1 MLGSGLRPGEAYAL
15 TEKDID
21 FENNVIYVNKTL
33 IYQKWEHMGDTK
45 KTFHLDGP
53 KTYCSVREVPMSTMA
68 REALRRQIKQKRVV
82 SSKKHAM
89 VLKRAAPKG
98 FEDLL
103 FTTIYDTPLESQIVN
118 DAIDRILKEMNYIR
132 EEAEVL
138 DDIHPHCFRHTFA
151 TRCIESGMNPKTLQ
165 KILGHA
171 TLEMTMNLY
180 VHVTEERKV
189 LEIDTFNTYI
199 DKIRNIPTIENV
211 EPKRSQIEG
220 EGDKITSKAQ

>member
-1 MLGSGLRPGEAYAL
+1 
-15 TEKDID
+15 
-21 FENNVIYVNKTL
+21 
-33 IYQKWEHMGDTK
+33 
-45 KTFHLDGP
+45 
-53 KTYCSVREVPMSTMA
+53 
-68 REALRRQIKQKRVV
+68 
-82 SSKKHAM
+82 
-89 VLKRAAPKG
+89 
-98 FEDLL
+98 
-103 FTTIYDTPLESQIVN
+103 
-118 DAIDRILKEMNYIR
+118 
-132 EEAEVL
+132 
-138 DDIHPHCFRHTFA
+138 
-151 TRCIESGMNPKTLQ
+151 MNPKTLQ